1 MQHPATVT
9 EMVQTWRRLESVV
22 QGQQQ
27 RLLQAIVE
35 SENMTTA
42 EYHDDAQVL
51 APGGQAMLNAGL
63 DKENAH

>member
-1 MQHPATVT
+1 MQHRATVT

-35 SENMTTA
+35 SENMTTP

-51 APGGQAMLNAGL
+51 APGGQDMLNAEL